1 MDESLKWDISGT
13 RRKCG
18 STVTLCRAGHTKDGP
33 CKTTRTHDTHPSPL
47 QDNAYTRHTPLPL
60 THTHTHVFFAHS
72 HLFLPLYIYIYIY
85 ISHHLGAQLRG
96 DARICVEEFGAVP
109 VVEGCLLEMVPHPL
123 RRPTRQRRSRR
134 CRLLRRR
141 VGGGALRKSSARGG
155 EHGREVGRAVGREG
169 EEERGAVLDPHAAR
183 RPCTRPSKRRPT
195 GSATLQLQQ
204 QQRASCIARGVCRA
218 VGRWLAEEEWAMR
231 AQGHSPLRRAR
242 RPQPT
247 RHQPRAQHRAEHRRK
262 HKASSWCVSCTR

>member
-1 MDESLKWDISGT
+1 M
-13 RRKCG
+13 
-18 STVTLCRAGHTKDGP
+18 GHIGHSSEMWLHSNVVQSW
-33 CKTTRTHDTHPSPL
+33 THKRWAL
-47 QDNAYTRHTPLPL
+47 QDNSYTRHTPLPPARQRVH
-60 THTHTHVFFAHS
+60 TTHTPPPHSHTHTSFSPTLICFS
-72 HLFLPLYIYIYIY
+72 HYIYIYIYIY

>member
-1 MDESLKWDISGT
+1 MGPARQL
-13 RRKCG
+13 
-18 STVTLCRAGHTKDGP
+18 VHTTHTPPP
-33 CKTTRTHDTHPSPL
+33 CKTTRTHDTHPSPS
-47 QDNAYTRHTPLPL
+47 L
-60 THTHTHVFFAHS
+60 THTHTSFSPTLICFS
-72 HLFLPLYIYIYIY
+72 HYIYIYIY

>member
-1 MDESLKWDISGT
+1 MGESLKWDIYRTLVGN
-13 RRKCG
+13 CG
-18 STVTLCRAGHTKDGP
+18 STVTPCAELGTQKMGPARQLVQTTHTP
-33 CKTTRTHDTHPSPL
+33 PPVRQLVQTTHTHPPL
-47 QDNAYTRHTPLPL
+47 
-60 THTHTHVFFAHS
+60 HTHTHVFFSPTLICFS
-72 HLFLPLYIYIYIY
+72 H
-85 ISHHLGAQLRG
+85 SHHLGAQLRG

-109 VVEGCLLEMVPHPL
+109 VVESCLLEMVPHPL
-123 RRPTRQRRSRR
+123 RRPTRLRRSRR
-134 CRLLRRR
+134 CRLLRGR

-183 RPCTRPSKRRPT
+183 RPSTRPSKRRPT
-195 GSATLQLQQ
+195 GSATLQLHQ
-204 QQRASCIARGVCRA
+204 QQRASSIARGVCRA

-262 HKASSWCVSCTR
+262 HKASSWCVSCTALRVYG

>member
-1 MDESLKWDISGT
+1 MGPARQL
-13 RRKCG
+13 
-18 STVTLCRAGHTKDGP
+18 VHTTHTPPP
-33 CKTTRTHDTHPSPL
+33 CKTTRTHDTHPSPS
-47 QDNAYTRHTPLPL
+47 L
-60 THTHTHVFFAHS
+60 THTHTSFSSTLICFS
-72 HLFLPLYIYIYIY
+72 HYIYIYIY